1 MITIL
6 RVRGWVISSSVIEAV
21 KSWCDEQPKYRL
33 QIQPEYPIFEEI
45 ENRIERLQDEHKKE
59 TEFFG
64 NDEYKKQPTY
74 KERVIDGCL
83 ICTESLHPPKR
94 FDLDEV
100 QLDDQLIGTFVNT
113 VGHLKIHES
122 SGDVYLSSHIVER
135 ASNPCDLF
143 DPVVVKIRHN

>member
-1 MITIL
+1 MNHKTD
-6 RVRGWVISSSVIEAV
+6 S
-21 KSWCDEQPKYRL
+21 
-33 QIQPEYPIFEEI
+33 PIAALSEVFSGAGI
-45 ENRIERLQDEHKKE
+45 
-59 TEFFG
+59 G
-64 NDEYKKQPTY
+64 EYKKQTTY

-100 QLDDQLIGTFVNT
+100 QLDDQLICTFVNT
-113 VGHLKIHES
+113 VGRLKIHES

-143 DPVVVKIRHN
+143 DPIAEKIYQH